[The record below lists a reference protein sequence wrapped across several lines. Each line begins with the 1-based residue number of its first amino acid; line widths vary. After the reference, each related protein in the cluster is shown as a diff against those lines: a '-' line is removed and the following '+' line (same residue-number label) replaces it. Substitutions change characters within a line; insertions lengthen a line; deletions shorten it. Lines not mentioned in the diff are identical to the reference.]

1 MFFLILQSDFWK
13 LMIIVISIALGK
25 NASDKK
31 LEYKEEL
38 RRMWMEMHASD
49 IS

>member
-1 MFFLILQSDFWK
+1 
-13 LMIIVISIALGK
+13 MIIVIFIALGK
-25 NASDKK
+25 NDSDKK

-38 RRMWMEMHASD
+38 RRMWMEMYVSD

>member
-1 MFFLILQSDFWK
+1 
-13 LMIIVISIALGK
+13 MIIVIFIALGK
-25 NASDKK
+25 NVSDKK

-38 RRMWMEMHASD
+38 RRMWMEMYVSD

>member
-1 MFFLILQSDFWK
+1 MRSKKLSYFVFSHSAIGFGK

-38 RRMWMEMHASD
+38 RRM
-49 IS
+49 

>member
-1 MFFLILQSDFWK
+1 
-13 LMIIVISIALGK
+13 MIIVISIALGK

-38 RRMWMEMHASD
+38 RQMWMEMHASD